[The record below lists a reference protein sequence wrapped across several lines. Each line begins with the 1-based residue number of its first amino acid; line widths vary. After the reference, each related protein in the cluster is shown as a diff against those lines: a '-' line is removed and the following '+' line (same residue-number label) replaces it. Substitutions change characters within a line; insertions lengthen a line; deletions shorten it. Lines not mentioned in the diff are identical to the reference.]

1 MRNSVQRTKQISSG
15 FCKESQKKKKDKTDA
30 ARMAAKT

>member
-15 FCKESQKKKKDKTDA
+15 FCKESQKKKDKTDA